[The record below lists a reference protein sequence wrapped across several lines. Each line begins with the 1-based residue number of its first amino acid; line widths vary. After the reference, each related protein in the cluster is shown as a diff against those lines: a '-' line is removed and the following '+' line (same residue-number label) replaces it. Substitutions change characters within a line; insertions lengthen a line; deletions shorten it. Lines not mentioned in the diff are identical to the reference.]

1 MTEATNPIATELD
14 YFRRHRQDWEGRE
27 GEYVLIK
34 GEKTVGFF
42 PSYDEALGQGYKEC
56 GLEPFL
62 VKQISIAERTFFIS
76 RNIELCRI
84 SP

>member
-1 MTEATNPIATELD
+1 MAEATNPITTELD
-14 YFRRHRQDWEGRE
+14 YFRRHRQDWEGK
-27 GEYVLIK
+27 YVLIK

-42 PSYDEALGQGYKEC
+42 PSYYEALGQGYKEF

-62 VKQISIAERTFFIS
+62 VKQISVAERNFFIS